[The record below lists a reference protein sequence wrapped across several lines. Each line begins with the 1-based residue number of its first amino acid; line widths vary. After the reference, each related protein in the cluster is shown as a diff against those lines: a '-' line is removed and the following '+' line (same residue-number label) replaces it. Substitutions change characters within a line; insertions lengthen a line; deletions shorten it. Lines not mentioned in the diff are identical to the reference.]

1 MMIHSYKFR
10 NFFSFAE
17 WAEVSF
23 VVNKKVPETELIFTS
38 PAGLRLSKLM
48 TIIGANGSGK
58 TNALKTLPFI
68 SWFICRSFSALKP
81 DDDIPVETH
90 FFSESEKCEFELEF
104 EVLSEIYRYTL
115 VISKE
120 RVFEESLYIKSKKFF
135 SYLFKREWNKTE
147 SRYDI
152 AQQKFGF
159 IKSEA
164 EKVRS
169 NASLISTAAQYEVAC
184 AKELVSYFQTCEY
197 TVNYGGRT
205 LFIPNNVFDA
215 SENFYS
221 NPKLQKHMVKLLCG
235 LDLGI
240 SDLVIEKRKVTDES
254 GKEFEMY
261 IPFGIHK
268 SGSKTHKLHLI
279 YESSGTQRAFV
290 LLDKFLPLF
299 DPKFKSGGLA
309 VIDEMESDLHPDML
323 RPLLD
328 LFIDTASNPNNSQI
342 IFTCHAHEVLDIVDK
357 SQVQIVE
364 KNEAG
369 ESEVWRLDD
378 IKGVRRDENIYAKY
392 RAGTYGGVPD
402 I

>member
-1 MMIHSYKFR
+1 MIHSYKFR
-10 NFFSFAE
+10 NFFSFAD

-23 VVNKKVPETELIFTS
+23 VVNKKVPESHLVFTS
-38 PAGLRLSKLM
+38 PAGVRLSKLM
-48 TIIGANGSGK
+48 TVIGANGSGK
-58 TNALKTLPFI
+58 TNVLKPLPFL
-68 SWFICRSFSALKP
+68 SWFITRSFSSLKP
-81 DDDIPVETH
+81 DDDIPVEPH
-90 FFSESEKCEFELEF
+90 FFSGSDQCEFELEF
-104 EVLSEIYRYTL
+104 EVLGEIYRYAL
-115 VISKE
+115 VTTKK
-120 RVFEESLYIKSKKFF
+120 RVFEETLYIKSKKFF
-135 SYLFKREWNKTE
+135 SYLFKREWNEAEKK
-147 SRYDI
+147 YDV

-169 NASLISTAAQYEVAC
+169 NASLISTAAQYDVSC
-184 AKELVSYFQTCEY
+184 AKELVSYFQTFEY

-205 LFIPNNVFDA
+205 PFIPNDIFDA
-215 SENFYS
+215 SENFS
-221 NPKLQKHMVKLLCG
+221 ANPELKKQMVKLLCS

-240 SDLVIEKRKVTDES
+240 SDLIIEKRKVTDES
-254 GKEFEMY
+254 GEEFEMY
-261 IPFGIHK
+261 MPFGVHK

-299 DPKFKSGGLA
+299 DPGFKSGGLA

-328 LFIDTASNPNNSQI
+328 LFIDPETNPNNSQI
-342 IFTCHAHEVLDIVDK
+342 VFTCHAHEVLDIVDK
-357 SQVQIVE
+357 AQVQIVE

-392 RAGTYGGVPD
+392 RAGTYGGVPN